1 MRTKTQLKDEPMNP
15 KIQVLDQEIA
25 TLTKDGIE
33 YINLT
38 DIARY
43 KNRERTD
50 DLIRNWLRNRNTIE
64 FLGIWE
70 QLNNPAFKP
79 VEFDGFRKD
88 AGLNSFTLTPKQW
101 IEQTAAIGLISKRGR
116 YGGTFA
122 QKDIAFEFASWIS
135 VEFKLYLIKEF
146 QRLKEQEFQQL
157 GWDIRR
163 NLAKVNYLIHTDAI
177 KENLIP
183 DALIPQQI
191 NFVYANEAD
200 LLNVALFGITAKQW
214 RDSNPDTKGNM
225 RDHANVH
232 QLVCLANLESLN
244 AHFIEQ
250 GLSQA
255 ERLVRLNEVAIR
267 QMQIL
272 LSNEKAL
279 ILRGEVGDG

>member
-1 MRTKTQLKDEPMNP
+1 MKP
-15 KIQVLDQEIA
+15 KLQVLDQEIA
-25 TLTKDGIE
+25 TTTKEGIE
-33 YINLT
+33 YINIT

-43 KNRERTD
+43 KNSGRTD

-70 QLNNPAFKP
+70 QLNNPNFKP
-79 VEFDGFRKD
+79 VEFDGFKKE

-101 IEQTAAIGLISKRGR
+101 IDKTGATGLISKAGR

-183 DALIPQQI
+183 DTLTPQQI

-200 LLNVALFGITAKQW
+200 LLNVALFGITATEW
-214 RDSNPDTKGNM
+214 REANPSLQGNM

-244 AHFIEQ
+244 AHFIDQ

-255 ERLVRLNEVAIR
+255 ERVVKLNELGIR
-267 QMQIL
+267 QMRILTANQAALAPQVPQI
-272 LSNEKAL
+272 K
-279 ILRGEVGDG
+279 

>member
-1 MRTKTQLKDEPMNP
+1 MVAKLTVLEKDISTF
-15 KIQVLDQEIA
+15 KLGD
-25 TLTKDGIE
+25 IE
-33 YINLT
+33 YINIT

-43 KNRERTD
+43 KNTVRTD

-70 QLNNPAFKP
+70 QLNNPNFKP
-79 VEFDGFRKD
+79 VEFDGFKIQ
-88 AGLNSFTLTPKQW
+88 AGLNSFALTPKQW
-101 IEQTAAIGLISKRGR
+101 IGATNAIGLISKAGR
-116 YGGTFA
+116 YGGTYA

-146 QRLKEQEFQQL
+146 QRLKEQELHQL
-157 GWDIRR
+157 GWDIKR

-183 DALIPQQI
+183 DIVSPSQVAH
-191 NFVYANEAD
+191 VYATEAD
-200 LLNVALFGITAKQW
+200 LLNVALFGVTAKEW
-214 RDSNPDTKGNM
+214 REVNPNIKGNM

-244 AHFIEQ
+244 AHFIDKSI
-250 GLSQA
+250 SQT
-255 ERLVRLNEVAIR
+255 ERLTSLNDLAIQ

-272 LSNEKAL
+272 SRSITRLPSKSPVIDNKS
-279 ILRGEVGDG
+279 DSK

>member
-1 MRTKTQLKDEPMNP
+1 MKAKL
-15 KIQVLDQEIA
+15 QVLERDIA
-25 TLTKDGIE
+25 TYARDGIE
-33 YINLT
+33 YICIT

-43 KNRERTD
+43 KHAERTD

-70 QLNNPAFKP
+70 QLNNPGFKP
-79 VEFDGFRKD
+79 VEFDGFRKQ

-101 IEQTAAIGLISKRGR
+101 IEQTAAIGLISRAGR

-163 NLAKVNYLIHTDAI
+163 NLAKVNYRIHTDAI

-183 DALIPQQI
+183 AALTARQI
-191 NFVYANEAD
+191 SNVYASEAD
-200 LLNVALFGITAKQW
+200 LLNMALFGVTAKQW
-214 RDSNPDTKGNM
+214 RDANPDLRGNI

-232 QLVCLANLESLN
+232 QLVCLANLEAMN
-244 AHFIEQ
+244 AHFLSE
-250 GLSQA
+250 GLSQPD
-255 ERLVRLNEVAIR
+255 RLRNLNALAIK
-267 QMQIL
+267 QMRVLVQKSL
-272 LSNEKAL
+272 PGTLNLEHQ
-279 ILRGEVGDG
+279 E

>member
-1 MRTKTQLKDEPMNP
+1 MKAKL
-15 KIQVLDQEIA
+15 QVLEQDIA
-25 TLTKDGIE
+25 TYSKDGVE
-33 YINLT
+33 YICIT

-43 KNRERTD
+43 KNAERTD

-79 VEFDGFRKD
+79 VEFDGFKKQ

-101 IEQTAAIGLISKRGR
+101 IEQTGAIGLISKAGR

-177 KENLIP
+177 RENLIP
-183 DALIPQQI
+183 ETLSSQQI
-191 NFVYANEAD
+191 SFVYASEAD
-200 LLNVALFGITAKQW
+200 LLNMALFGVTAKQW
-214 RDSNPDTKGNM
+214 RDANPALKGNI
-225 RDHANVH
+225 RDHANIH
-232 QLVCLANLESLN
+232 QLVCLANMETMN
-244 AHFIEQ
+244 AHFIAE
-250 GLSQA
+250 GLPQP
-255 ERLVRLNEVAIR
+255 ERLQKLNELAIR
-267 QMQIL
+267 QMRVLIEITRTPL
-272 LSNEKAL
+272 L
-279 ILRGEVGDG
+279 GEDC

>member
-1 MRTKTQLKDEPMNP
+1 MKAKLH
-15 KIQVLDQEIA
+15 VLQQDIA
-25 TLTKDGIE
+25 TYAKDGEE
-33 YINLT
+33 YICIT

-43 KNRERTD
+43 KSPERTD
-50 DLIRNWLRNRNTIE
+50 IIVGNWLRNRNTIE

-79 VEFDGFRKD
+79 IEFDGFRKQ

-101 IEQTAAIGLISKRGR
+101 IEQTHAIGLISKAGR

-146 QRLKEQEFQQL
+146 QRLKAQEFQQL

-183 DALIPQQI
+183 DALTAQQI
-191 NFVYANEAD
+191 GNVYANEAD
-200 LLNVALFGITAKQW
+200 LLNMALFGVTAKQW
-214 RDSNPDTKGNM
+214 RDGNPELKGNI

-232 QLVCLANLESLN
+232 QLVCLANLEAMN
-244 AHFIEQ
+244 AHFISL
-250 GLSQA
+250 GIPQA
-255 ERLVRLNEVAIR
+255 ERLRSLNALAIR
-267 QMQIL
+267 QMRVLMEKSLPKL
-272 LSNEKAL
+272 LQE
-279 ILRGEVGDG
+279 GCGD

>member
-1 MRTKTQLKDEPMNP
+1 MKAKL
-15 KIQVLDQEIA
+15 QVLEQDIN
-25 TLTKDGIE
+25 THIKDGVE
-33 YINLT
+33 YISIT

-43 KNRERTD
+43 KNADRTD

-70 QLNNPAFKP
+70 QLNNPDFKP
-79 VEFDGFRKD
+79 VEFDGFKKQ

-101 IEQTAAIGLISKRGR
+101 IEQTGAIGLISRAGR

-177 KENLIP
+177 RENLIP
-183 DALIPQQI
+183 DTLSPQQI
-191 NFVYANEAD
+191 SFVYASEAD
-200 LLNVALFGITAKQW
+200 LLNVALFGVTARQW
-214 RDSNPDTKGNM
+214 REANPELKGNL
-225 RDHANVH
+225 RDHANVQ
-232 QLVCLANLESLN
+232 QLVCLANLESMN
-244 AHFIEQ
+244 AHFIGE
-250 GLSQA
+250 GLAQS
-255 ERLVRLNEVAIR
+255 ERLQRLNALAIR
-267 QMQIL
+267 QMRV
-272 LSNEKAL
+272 L
-279 ILRGEVGDG
+279 IQAAQVSLIEEGTEHGR